1 MYNGRKSSR
10 FNRRSS
16 SFSSGSQVFKTG
28 ASTFEV
34 RRHSIERVIEIE
46 PQKSKIIPLMVYFPD
61 EGFSA
66 NVDAASKI
74 TSSGTK
80 YYPTVAVQEGSR
92 VNAIHLDV
100 TIEPK
105 TGSSSQITPFY
116 VARCAT
122 SFHDVKGGNIYG
134 LEPDG
139 DTGKI
144 KTSDEAS
151 SPTESDITSTNGST
165 SLPPPELSLT
175 KELFDRGDIIKHWWT
190 GVRKNV
196 MFGGQPVVYNRW
208 EKVPRKCKRSNPGMF
223 YGMMIMNDG
232 QAVSG
237 DTDTLRVTIKEN
249 FSEIPLIQ

>member
-1 MYNGRKSSR
+1 MPYPGYKRKS
-10 FNRRSS
+10 RRN
-16 SFSSGSQVFKTG
+16 SFTSGSQVFKTG

-34 RRHSIERVIEIE
+34 RRHSMERVIEIE
-46 PQKSKIIPLMVYFPD
+46 PQKSKIIPLLIYYPD
-61 EGFSA
+61 EPYNT
-66 NVDAASKI
+66 NVDATSKI
-74 TSSGTK
+74 TSSGSK
-80 YYPTVAVQEGSR
+80 VYPTVAVQEGSR

-139 DTGKI
+139 DTGKV
-144 KTSDEAS
+144 KSSDEES
-151 SPTESDITSTNGST
+151 TPTIMDITATGNGAT
-165 SLPPPELSLT
+165 GLQPPEMSLT
-175 KELFDRGDIIKHWWT
+175 KEQFDLGDIIKHWWT

-196 MFGGQPVVYNRW
+196 MYGGQPVIYNRW